1 MNYSFQII
9 MFFYICY
16 VILFHFLRM
25 NAYKNYYFNDNK
37 NLLIISL
44 VDGDG
49 MIKTSKSWVLSNLV
63 SREVRKSV
71 NKCYRDWSNILM
83 KTKNQEL
90 DIGLYC

>member
-1 MNYSFQII
+1 MR
-9 MFFYICY
+9 
-16 VILFHFLRM
+16 FHHLNVSTVKCKKRSDGM
-25 NAYKNYYFNDNK
+25 KVVYYYFNDNK

-90 DIGLYC
+90 DIRLYC

>member
-1 MNYSFQII
+1 
-9 MFFYICY
+9 
-16 VILFHFLRM
+16 
-25 NAYKNYYFNDNK
+25 
-37 NLLIISL
+37 
-44 VDGDG
+44 

>member
-1 MNYSFQII
+1 MKVVY
-9 MFFYICY
+9 
-16 VILFHFLRM
+16 
-25 NAYKNYYFNDNK
+25 YYFNDNK

-44 VDGDG
+44 VDGDD
-49 MIKTSKSWVLSNLV
+49 MIRTSKSWVLSNLV

-71 NKCYRDWSNILM
+71 NKCYRDWANILM